1 MVWNLWF
8 WIFKI
13 QDSSTPNLLQICLFH
28 WFPTWSSPAHQNVYA
43 RKSSGNR
50 HLLSWE
56 SKGPLPWATFFSGYI
71 AGLIKKGS
79 SCFFLD
85 SLRTVLVGPETFEYP
100 PTPNILF
107 WYCDH
112 FQGGYYLSQDVQD
125 ELLQRGIGSMFF
137 LIRDKERHQT
147 SIKLPGSQK
156 LEPPYWYCWWFRNPA
171 RKPVDVVNIPV
182 FIGFLYVPSGCLEFL
197 PVSRCSNILF
207 TPGKRFPKL
216 DFAHIFQVG
225 WFNQQLGIW
234 AYLRLDLFPERSF
247 ELIVGFYM

>member
-171 RKPVDVVNIPV
+171 RKTSWCSKYPSIHRV
-182 FIGFLYVPSGCLEFL
+182 FIRPKWLFGISSSIQVFKYFVHPWKKISKTWLCAYFSGGLVQ
-197 PVSRCSNILF
+197 PATRY
-207 TPGKRFPKL
+207 
-216 DFAHIFQVG
+216 
-225 WFNQQLGIW
+225 LGI
-234 AYLRLDLFPERSF
+234 S
-247 ELIVGFYM
+247 